1 MSAPSPVQV
10 MSPLAA
16 NGSANGGGPIAFLTA
31 GPYAGNLLT
40 LDVAN
45 GIVLRVA
52 PPFTSAQAGIGF
64 ITTNMVGPQGLVVNP
79 AGNVFVSNSDGSIVQ
94 FANDGTYLGQFATTG
109 LHNMNMVARKTSLF
123 VVTQE
128 GPVFWIQPSGVATVI
143 GTVVGAAGIGI
154 CQKYQ

>member
-1 MSAPSPVQV
+1 M
-10 MSPLAA
+10 AA

-40 LDVAN
+40 LDIAN

-52 PPFTSAQAGIGF
+52 PPFTSAQAGINF
-64 ITTNMVGPQGLVVNP
+64 ITTNLVGPQGLVVNP
-79 AGNVFVSNSDGSIVQ
+79 AGNVFVSNSDGSIAK
-94 FANDGTYLGQFATTG
+94 FGNDGTYLGQFATTG
-109 LHNMNMVARKTSLF
+109 LHNMNMVSRKSSLF

-143 GTVVGAAGIGI
+143 GTVVGAAGLGI
-154 CQKYQ
+154 CQSYQ